1 MKKLILPL
9 FLIGTL
15 LSGCTGKS
23 AVADYRVVPLPQ
35 DVVLSDEASFT
46 LTTNTSIVCSGDE
59 VMQRNAR
66 LLDEVMNQAHH
77 LNILLRILA
86 CSSSRLLRLECRN
99 LLLPKPE
106 GMFGYPNFCG
116 HLTNRI
122 VKFQILLHRLS
133 QTPYRDSPPGV
144 PSRRIA
150 RHQDP

>member
-1 MKKLILPL
+1 MSLYLIPRIQFVKSGFYLHEFGAYILEARSDFLMVYYLLLACLKADACGLDGEPL
-9 FLIGTL
+9 
-15 LSGCTGKS
+15 
-23 AVADYRVVPLPQ
+23 
-35 DVVLSDEASFT
+35 
-46 LTTNTSIVCSGDE
+46 
-59 VMQRNAR
+59 